1 MTNGKLRRPYAW
13 LAAAAALALASLL
26 ASCSSSASSN
36 TASSSTKVASSD
48 VPPAVASFLAQGYK
62 GTFSAPPKTGP
73 AAVKGKNVWVISC
86 GQAVASCSVPSDAAM
101 AAGAAAGWHMH
112 LYDAALNPANYTT
125 GIDQAIADKANGIV
139 TVVVDCDL
147 ARAPL
152 LQAKAAGIKT
162 VGIDSFD
169 CNDPL
174 DDTGSPVYSTFVKF
188 NGEATAGDAFQEWDA
203 LKMAWLIAQTD
214 GKAKVVATYEP
225 GFLISQ
231 HRAVGMK
238 DEIAL
243 CKKCSLD
250 LVAFSPTDLEGNGA
264 QEKLQSALLQNPDT
278 NAVLIGTDSYFAQFA
293 NAALQNVGYS
303 HLKIMG
309 GECIDATVTAAIR
322 AGGPEQACVVMPAQW
337 EGWAAVDEL
346 NRQFADPGSAP
357 VDEGLGFLV
366 VDKTHNLPAS
376 GAVQLPVNFIA
387 DYEKVWAG

>member
-1 MTNGKLRRPYAW
+1 MTNRTLRRPYGW
-13 LAAAAALALASLL
+13 LAAAVALALASLL
-26 ASCSSSASSN
+26 ASCSS
-36 TASSSTKVASSD
+36 ASSSAGSSSTD
-48 VPPAVASFLAQGYK
+48 ATSNVPSAVASQLAQGYK
-62 GTFSAPPKTGP
+62 GTFSKPPATGP

-86 GQAVASCSVPSDAAM
+86 GQAVASCSVPANAAM
-101 AAGAAAGWHMH
+101 AAGAAAGWNMH
-112 LYDAALNPANYTT
+112 LYDAKLDPSNYTV
-125 GIDQAIADKANGIV
+125 GIDQAIADGANGIV
-139 TVVVDCDL
+139 NVVVDCDL
-147 ARAPL
+147 ARAPM
-152 LQAKAAGIKT
+152 LQAKNAGIMT

-174 DDTGSPVYSTFVKF
+174 SDTGSPVYSTFVKF

-203 LKMAWLIAQTD
+203 LKMAWLIGQTD

-231 HRAVGMK
+231 HRAQGMK
-238 DEIAL
+238 DEVAL

-264 QEKLQSALLQNPDT
+264 QEKLQSALLQNPST

-309 GECIDATVTAAIR
+309 GECIDASVTAAIH
-322 AGGPEQACVVMPAQW
+322 AGGPEQACVVMPAVW

-346 NRQFADPGSAP
+346 NRQFASPGSAP

-376 GAVQLPVNFIA
+376 GAVNLPVNFSAAYKKI
-387 DYEKVWAG
+387 WAG

>member
-1 MTNGKLRRPYAW
+1 MTNGKLRRPYTW
-13 LAAAAALALASLL
+13 LAAAAALALMSLL
-26 ASCSSSASSN
+26 ASCSNSDSSVAASSKKD
-36 TASSSTKVASSD
+36 ASAN
-48 VPPAVASFLAQGYK
+48 VPAAVSSFLAQGYK
-62 GTFSAPPKTGP
+62 GTFSAPPSTGP

-86 GQAVASCSVPSDAAM
+86 GQVAASCAVPADAAM

-112 LYDAALNPANYTT
+112 LYDAKLDPANYTT
-125 GIDQAIADKANGIV
+125 GIDEAIADKANGIV
-139 TVVVDCDL
+139 NVVVDCDL

-152 LQAKAAGIKT
+152 LQAKAAGIKD

-188 NGEATAGDAFQEWDA
+188 NGEPTAGDAFQEWDA
-203 LKMAWLIAQTD
+203 LKMAWLIAQTN

-225 GFLISQ
+225 GFLISL
-231 HRAVGMK
+231 HRAAGMK
-238 DEIAL
+238 AEIAL
-243 CKKCSLD
+243 CKQCSLD

-293 NAALQNVGYS
+293 NAALRNVGYS

-309 GECIDATVTAAIR
+309 GECIGTAATDAIR

-366 VDKTHNLPAS
+366 VDKTHNLPKS

>member
-1 MTNGKLRRPYAW
+1 MTNGKMRRPNAW
-13 LAAAAALALASLL
+13 LAAAAALALVSVLAGCSNSGNSAAASTNNASSNVPAAVASLL
-26 ASCSSSASSN
+26 A
-36 TASSSTKVASSD
+36 K
-48 VPPAVASFLAQGYK
+48 GYK
-62 GTFSAPPKTGP
+62 GTFSAPPSTGP

-86 GQAVASCSVPSDAAM
+86 GQVAASCAVPADAAM
-101 AAGAAAGWHMH
+101 AAGAAAGWQMH
-112 LYDAALNPANYTT
+112 LYDAKLDPANYTT
-125 GIDQAIADKANGIV
+125 GIDEAIADGANGIV
-139 TVVVDCDL
+139 NVVVDCDL

-152 LQAKAAGIKT
+152 LQAKAAGIKD

-174 DDTGSPVYSTFVKF
+174 DNTGSPVYSTFIKF

-203 LKMAWLIAQTD
+203 LKMAWLISQEN

-231 HRAVGMK
+231 HRAAGMK
-238 DEIAL
+238 SEIAL

-250 LVAFSPTDLEGNGA
+250 LVAFSPTDMEGNGA
-264 QEKLQSALLQNPDT
+264 QEKLQSALLQNPNF

-293 NAALQNVGYS
+293 NAALQSVGYS

-309 GECIDATVTAAIR
+309 GECIGTTATDAIR
-322 AGGPEQACVVMPAQW
+322 AGGPEQACVVMPAEW

-357 VDEGLGFLV
+357 VNEGLGFLV
-366 VDKTHNLPAS
+366 VDKTHNLPKT
-376 GAVQLPVNFIA
+376 GAVQLPVNFIR

>member
-1 MTNGKLRRPYAW
+1 MTHGTLRRPHAW
-13 LAAAAALALASLL
+13 LAAAVATALVSLL
-26 ASCSSSASSN
+26 ASCSSASSSNAGTSSKQASSN
-36 TASSSTKVASSD
+36 
-48 VPPAVASFLAQGYK
+48 VPPAVASLLAQGYK
-62 GTFSAPPKTGP
+62 GTFSAPPSTGP

-101 AAGAAAGWHMH
+101 AAGTAAGWKMH
-112 LYDAALNPANYTT
+112 LYDAKLNPANYTT
-125 GIDQAIADKANGIV
+125 GIDSAIADGAKGIIN
-139 TVVVDCDL
+139 VVVDCDL
-147 ARAPL
+147 ARAPM
-152 LQAKAAGIKT
+152 LQAKAAGIMT

-174 DDTGSPVYSTFVKF
+174 GDTGSPVYSTFVQF
-188 NGEATAGDAFQEWDA
+188 NGEPTAGDAFQEWDA
-203 LKMAWLIAQTD
+203 LKMAWLIGQTD

-231 HRAVGMK
+231 HRAQGMK
-238 DEIAL
+238 DEAAL
-243 CKKCSLD
+243 CKQCSLD

-264 QEKLQSALLQNPDT
+264 QEKLQSALLQNTDT

-309 GECIDATVTAAIR
+309 GECIDATVTAAIQ
-322 AGGPEQACVVMPAQW
+322 AGGPEQACLVMPAQW
-337 EGWAAVDEL
+337 EGWAAADEL
-346 NRQFADPGSAP
+346 NRQFAAPGSAP

-387 DYEKVWAG
+387 DYEKVWNG

>member
-1 MTNGKLRRPYAW
+1 MTNGKLRRPIAG
-13 LAAAAALALASLL
+13 LAAATALALASLL
-26 ASCSSSASSN
+26 ASCSSASSN
-36 TASSSTKVASSD
+36 AASSNKVAASD
-48 VPPAVASFLAQGYK
+48 VPPAVASFLAKGYK
-62 GTFSAPPKTGP
+62 GTYSAPPSTGP

-86 GQAVASCSVPSDAAM
+86 GQVVASCADPSDAAM
-101 AAGAAAGWHMH
+101 AAGVAAGWHMH

-125 GIDQAIADKANGIV
+125 GIDQAIADKANGIID
-139 TVVVDCDL
+139 VVVDCDL

-152 LQAKAAGIKT
+152 LQAKAAGIMT

-174 DDTGSPVYSTFVKF
+174 DDTGSPVYSTFIKF
-188 NGEATAGDAFQEWDA
+188 NGEPTAGDAFQEWDA

-231 HRAVGMK
+231 HRAAGMK
-238 DEIAL
+238 AEIAL
-243 CKKCSLD
+243 CKKCALD
-250 LVAFSPTDLEGNGA
+250 LVAFSPTDLEGDGA
-264 QEKLQSALLQNPDT
+264 QDKLQSALLQNPDT

-293 NAALQNVGYS
+293 NAALRDVGYS
-303 HLKIMG
+303 HYKIMG
-309 GECIDATVTAAIR
+309 GECIGTTATDAIR
-322 AGGPEQACVVMPAQW
+322 AGGPEQACVVMPTQW
-337 EGWAAVDEL
+337 EGWAAADEL

-366 VDKTHNLPAS
+366 VDKTHNLPGT

-387 DYEKVWAG
+387 AYEKVWRG